1 MTTMRVLAAVVV
13 AFCVFTPAA
22 GAGQT
27 NPDAPAPADA
37 NGARR
42 QRVSLQ
48 VAAGPTVIDRG
59 HTLSAAVGYSPVP
72 WLDLLLNAERIHVPL
87 EMTRYP
93 DGYSISRGGT
103 RTFISGEARFSPLP
117 KARVSPFA
125 MAGAGG
131 GISRP
136 NVGAGFPDR
145 VSNDL
150 RVVYVGGGVSVP
162 LGRGVSLTGDARAMI
177 AVEGY
182 DSVAGVWPFRV
193 GVAWRF

>member
-1 MTTMRVLAAVVV
+1 MLAAAV
-13 AFCVFTPAA
+13 AVFCVFGPGWA
-22 GAGQT
+22 AGQT
-27 NPDAPAPADA
+27 SPGSPAPTDA
-37 NGARR
+37 AGARR
-42 QRVSLQ
+42 QRFSLQ
-48 VAAGPTVIDRG
+48 VAAGPTVIDSG
-59 HTLSAAVGYSPVP
+59 HTLSAGVGYSPVS
-72 WLDLLLNAERIHVPL
+72 WLELLVNAERIHVPL

-117 KARVSPFA
+117 TARVSPFA
-125 MAGAGG
+125 IAGAGG

-136 NVGAGFPDR
+136 NVTAGFPDR

-162 LGRGVSLTGDARAMI
+162 LGRGVSLIGDARAMV

-182 DSVAGVWPFRV
+182 DSVAAVWPFRV